1 MRRNI
6 RSSIAGGITLLALA
20 AITACGPVNSTD
32 NGAAVPPQQQPP
44 ASPASDPTSASP
56 SDSPSASSTPSA
68 SSSPSAS
75 STPSKT
81 EKPKPAALMKS
92 GSKGEKVRELQVRL
106 RSISW
111 LSGDI
116 TENYGEATTT
126 AVKGFQEK
134 RKLPATGEVDQKT
147 WDALVKMTK
156 QPTHDEMY
164 NILRPGKAILKQGST
179 GAKVKELQARLK
191 QVGWFSGNVTEN
203 YGTQTVTAVKGFQA
217 KRAIPKTGE
226 VDQRTWDRLTAMTRQ
241 PTKAELNNEKP
252 KNGASKAANIDSR
265 CMTGRVLCIS
275 KTTRSLSWVVDGK
288 VQLTMDARFGSEAN
302 ITREGTFSVFRKVRD
317 DYSREYKSPMPYAMY
332 FSGGEAVHYSSD
344 FAARGYAGASHGC
357 VNIRNKQGL
366 AWLYDQ
372 VRVGDKVVVHW

>member
-32 NGAAVPPQQQPP
+32 NGAAVPPRQQAP
-44 ASPASDPTSASP
+44 ASPTVDPTTASP
-56 SDSPSASSTPSA
+56 SDSSSPSASSSPLA

-75 STPSKT
+75 PSKT

-203 YGTQTVTAVKGFQA
+203 YGSQTATAVKGFQA
-217 KRAIPKTGE
+217 KRAIPQTGE
-226 VDQRTWDRLTAMTRQ
+226 VDQRTWDRLAAMTRQ

-252 KNGASKAANIDSR
+252 KNGATNPANIDSR
-265 CMTGRVLCIS
+265 CLTGRVMCIS

-317 DYSREYKSPMPYAMY
+317 DHSREYNSPMPYSMY
-332 FSGGEAVHYSSD
+332 FSGGEAVHYSAD